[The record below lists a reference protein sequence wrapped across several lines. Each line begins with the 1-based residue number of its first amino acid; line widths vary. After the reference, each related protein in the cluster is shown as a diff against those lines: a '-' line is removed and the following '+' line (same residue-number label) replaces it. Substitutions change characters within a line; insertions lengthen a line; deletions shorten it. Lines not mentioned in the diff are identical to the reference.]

1 MRYKSKFIF
10 LDLFEY
16 IFALFILLDCNS
28 VWHASVESDYHFD
41 MICASLSIV
50 LFLLTKKYFK
60 IKASFSKETIVLF
73 ILCFIYLCLTFN
85 QTTKLTFVPMFLLGL
100 PFLLN
105 YFSMSILNRRGFFL
119 FYKLQNIVVLLSLSS
134 VILWLLGPLT
144 DILRTDTS
152 IRINWGYIQTYKGY
166 FSLLYNIQLEDGT
179 FLNSYLYRNTSIFTE
194 GPMFNL
200 WLIIALLVEFFMRKK
215 VSIIK
220 IVLLT
225 LTLLTTFS
233 TTGFIAL
240 FLFMVLKLYSLGI
253 SSGSKFFSLVKYP
266 LLFVGIAVGY
276 VVVMYIIELKSDTG
290 SYSLRMDGYAIAFAL
305 WLMNPLLGLGYG
317 NLHAIFM
324 ESTSLNIG
332 FSNSIFAIL
341 ATGGLW
347 MTCIILYPFLF
358 NLFVSIYR
366 NRIWLLSFV
375 VISLYLIVTTIFY
388 ARFLLVVLVAFQYA
402 NLLTFN
408 SKNKHLL
415 GHA

>member
-1 MRYKSKFIF
+1 
-10 LDLFEY
+10 
-16 IFALFILLDCNS
+16 
-28 VWHASVESDYHFD
+28 
-41 MICASLSIV
+41 
-50 LFLLTKKYFK
+50 
-60 IKASFSKETIVLF
+60 
-73 ILCFIYLCLTFN
+73 
-85 QTTKLTFVPMFLLGL
+85 MFLLGL

-240 FLFMVLKLYSLGI
+240 FLFMLSLI
-253 SSGSKFFSLVKYP
+253 H
-266 LLFVGIAVGY
+266 I
-276 VVVMYIIELKSDTG
+276 
-290 SYSLRMDGYAIAFAL
+290 
-305 WLMNPLLGLGYG
+305 
-317 NLHAIFM
+317 
-324 ESTSLNIG
+324 
-332 FSNSIFAIL
+332 
-341 ATGGLW
+341 
-347 MTCIILYPFLF
+347 
-358 NLFVSIYR
+358 
-366 NRIWLLSFV
+366 
-375 VISLYLIVTTIFY
+375 
-388 ARFLLVVLVAFQYA
+388 
-402 NLLTFN
+402 
-408 SKNKHLL
+408 
-415 GHA
+415 